1 MELQLLDCTLRD
13 GGYVND
19 WHFGKSTTI
28 CILDRMAEAGID
40 VIEVGFL
47 DERQSFNP
55 DRTIQPD
62 TESFNKILSD
72 ANHKNAM
79 LVAMI
84 DYGTCGLEHISLC
97 SESVLDGIRVIFK
110 QPDMRGAVDFGR
122 KLSRLGY
129 KVFLQ
134 MVSITS
140 YSDRDLLDFLDLVN
154 ELPPYAVSMV
164 DTYGLMHKE
173 EMLHYF
179 HLLDHNLKPEIHI
192 GYHSHNNFQL
202 AYANT
207 CELIKRR
214 AKHDILVDG
223 TLYGM
228 GKSAGNAPLELLA
241 MYLNE
246 NYGKSYNLNQL
257 LEAIDTNI
265 LRIYHKQYWGYN
277 LLYFLA
283 ASNDCHPNYIDY
295 LLNKKTLSV
304 GAINEIVKMIPSGQK
319 LNYQPSCI
327 EQLYIDY
334 QKKTIQ
340 GDHSLH
346 ALKHLLMSKPLLILG
361 PGKTLLS
368 HREKIEEYIRECR
381 PAVISVNFI
390 PEIFT
395 PEFVFI
401 SNAKRYGMLLSES
414 NKLKNRISII
424 ATSNIT
430 ATGRP
435 FEYVLNYAELI
446 DSNRLIED
454 NALIM
459 LLKILCNC
467 DTTSVALAG
476 FDGFGQHINESYYDE
491 FMELSTNYERLAA
504 VNVAIADRIPEFRE
518 KMALNFLTPSQYEP
532 GGVDMS

>member
-19 WHFGKSTTI
+19 WYFGHSTI
-28 CILDRMAEAGID
+28 ISILKRLSEANLD

-47 DERQSFNP
+47 DERQPFNP

-62 TESFNKILSD
+62 TASYNKILSGV
-72 ANHKNAM
+72 NHKNSM

-84 DYGTCGLEHISLC
+84 DYGTCSLEHVSPC

-110 QPDMRGAVDFGR
+110 QPDMREAVYFGR
-122 KLSRLGY
+122 ELSRLGY

-154 ELPPYAVSMV
+154 EMAPYAVSMV

-179 HLLDHNLKPEIHI
+179 HLLDYNLKREIHI

-214 AKHDILVDG
+214 SMHDILVDG
-223 TLYGM
+223 TLYGI

-246 NYGKSYNLNQL
+246 NYEKSYNLNQL

-265 LRIYHKQYWGYN
+265 MRIYHKWRWGYN

-304 GAINEIVKMIPSGQK
+304 GAINEIVKMIPHEQK
-319 LNYQPSCI
+319 LDYQRECI
-327 EQLYIDY
+327 EHLYVEY
-334 QKKTIQ
+334 QKRTIQ
-340 GDHSLH
+340 VENSLQ
-346 ALKHLLMSKPLLILG
+346 ALKQQLMSKHLLILG

-368 HREKIEEYIRECR
+368 HRRKIEEYVREIQ
-381 PAVISVNFI
+381 PTVISVNFI
-390 PEIFT
+390 PEVIT

-401 SNAKRYGMLLSES
+401 SNAKRYDMLLSES
-414 NKLKNRISII
+414 NKLQGQTAVI

-430 ATGRP
+430 VVDKP
-435 FEYVLNYAELI
+435 FEYVLDYAELI
-446 DSNRLIED
+446 DDNRLIED
-454 NALIM
+454 NALIL
-459 LLKILCNC
+459 LLKVLSNC
-467 DTTSVALAG
+467 DPASVTLAG
-476 FDGFGQHINESYYDE
+476 CDGFGQHIDESYYSE
-491 FMELSTNYERLAA
+491 FMELSTNYEHLAA
-504 VNVAIADRIPEFRE
+504 VNVAITDKIPQFRT
-518 KMALNFLTPSQYEP
+518 KINLWFLTPSQYE
-532 GGVDMS
+532 S

>member
-19 WHFGKSTTI
+19 WNFGNSTI
-28 CILDRMAEAGID
+28 ISIFKRLVEANID
-40 VIEVGFL
+40 VIEIGFL
-47 DERQSFNP
+47 DERQSFSP

-62 TESFNKILSD
+62 TKSYDKILSSVD
-72 ANHKNAM
+72 YKNVL

-84 DYGTCGLEHISLC
+84 DYGTCSLEHISPC
-97 SESVLDGIRVIFK
+97 SESILDGIRVIFK
-110 QPDMRGAVDFGR
+110 QHDMREAVYFGR
-122 KLSRLGY
+122 ELSVLGY

-140 YSDRDLLDFLDLVN
+140 YSDRDLLDLLDLVN
-154 ELPPYAVSMV
+154 EMPPYAVSMV

-179 HLLDHNLKPEIHI
+179 HLLDHNLKPEIRI

-214 AKHDILVDG
+214 AEHDILVDG

-246 NYGKSYNLNQL
+246 NYGKTYNLNQL

-265 LRIYHKQYWGYN
+265 LRIYHKQHWGYN

-304 GAINEIVKMIPSGQK
+304 GAINEIVKMVPLEQK
-319 LNYQPSCI
+319 LNFQQTCI
-327 EQLYIDY
+327 EQLYIEY
-334 QKKTIQ
+334 QKRTVEEKN
-340 GDHSLH
+340 SLQ
-346 ALKHLLMSKPLLILG
+346 ALKQQLTSRHLLLLG
-361 PGKTLLS
+361 PGKTLIS
-368 HREKIEEYIRECR
+368 HRGDIEEYIQENR
-381 PAVISVNFI
+381 PTIISVNFI
-390 PEIFT
+390 PDIST
-395 PEFVFI
+395 PDFVFI
-401 SNAKRYGMLLSES
+401 SNAKRYDMLLSE
-414 NKLKNRISII
+414 NNRLRRQTAAI

-430 ATGRP
+430 AVDTP
-435 FEYVLNYAELI
+435 FEYVLDYADLI
-446 DSNRLIED
+446 DDNRLIED
-454 NALIM
+454 NALIL
-459 LLKILCNC
+459 LLKVLSNCNPV
-467 DTTSVALAG
+467 SVALAG
-476 FDGFGQHINESYYDE
+476 FDGFGQRINESYYSE

-504 VNVAIADRIPEFRE
+504 VNEAIAGRIPEFNA
-518 KMALNFLTPSQYEP
+518 KMNLRFLTPSQYEP
-532 GGVDMS
+532 